1 MDKTKIDWCD
11 SSWNPVTG
19 CLHGCEYCYARGIA
33 ERFRGKG
40 DLRDAGTGFWLD
52 AETFEVSKGVYE
64 TKDPLT
70 TGGKPEPFEPYNGK
84 VTPYPFGFAP
94 TFHRYKLEDYANKTG
109 RNIFVCSMADLFGK
123 WVPDS
128 WIEAVFDAC
137 RKAPQHNYLFLTKN
151 PERYIELKKSGKIT
165 RTDNFWFDS
174 SVTNSND
181 RYAWFGDREGIHW
194 FLSMEPILE
203 DLWQLDTVM
212 AKPDWIIVGAE
223 TGRRKNK
230 VVPERV
236 WIENLLEE
244 CRKYEIPIFM
254 KSSLSE
260 IWGEPLIQEFP
271 DGLKGNK

>member
-1 MDKTKIDWCD
+1 
-11 SSWNPVTG
+11 
-19 CLHGCEYCYARGIA
+19 
-33 ERFRGKG
+33 
-40 DLRDAGTGFWLD
+40 
-52 AETFEVSKGVYE
+52 
-64 TKDPLT
+64 
-70 TGGKPEPFEPYNGK
+70 
-84 VTPYPFGFAP
+84 
-94 TFHRYKLEDYANKTG
+94 
-109 RNIFVCSMADLFGK
+109 
-123 WVPDS
+123 
-128 WIEAVFDAC
+128 
-137 RKAPQHNYLFLTKN
+137 
-151 PERYIELKKSGKIT
+151 
-165 RTDNFWFDS
+165 
-174 SVTNSND
+174 
-181 RYAWFGDREGIHW
+181 
-194 FLSMEPILE
+194 MEPILE

>member
-1 MDKTKIDWCD
+1 M
-11 SSWNPVTG
+11 
-19 CLHGCEYCYARGIA
+19 
-33 ERFRGKG
+33 
-40 DLRDAGTGFWLD
+40 
-52 AETFEVSKGVYE
+52 
-64 TKDPLT
+64 
-70 TGGKPEPFEPYNGK
+70 
-84 VTPYPFGFAP
+84 
-94 TFHRYKLEDYANKTG
+94 EDYANKTG

-165 RTDNFWFDS
+165 RTDNFWFGS